1 MELSVMMGILVGIL
15 VVCLIALG
23 VIVTIYVLGAL
34 GAYRLAKRRGM
45 QNAWLA
51 WLPVG
56 QEYILGKMS
65 DGISAEEPPYQKK
78 GWWISYPII
87 SGAYLLLSLASC
99 ILTIAAMPDYMEKI
113 QWAVIFGSEED
124 TLNAVFSIFSG
135 SGAAIMI
142 LSELVSLLSI
152 AAAIIGSI
160 LLYRV
165 YRRYMPNAAMAFA
178 ICGGIFG
185 LHWLFL
191 FIIRNKQRCIRTIR
205 KTVTA
210 RRFIWKPRRRIRIR
224 TDSRIRM
231 TGRTLM
237 ITAGSRRRTANSRIQ
252 EDFI

>member
-45 QNAWLA
+45 QSTWLA

-65 DGISAEEPPYQKK
+65 GDISAEEPPYQKK

-99 ILTIAAMPDYMEKI
+99 ILTFAAMPDYMEKI

-142 LSELVSLLSI
+142 LSELVSLQSI

-191 FIIRNKQRCIRTIR
+191 FIIRNRQPMYPYYPQNGYGAP
-205 KTVTA
+205 VYMEA
-210 RRFIWKPRRRIRIR
+210 PPQNPYPNGQPNPYDWQNPY
-224 TDSRIRM
+224 DN
-231 TGRTLM
+231 G
-237 ITAGSRRRTANSRIQ
+237 GQPPQNG
-252 EDFI
+252 